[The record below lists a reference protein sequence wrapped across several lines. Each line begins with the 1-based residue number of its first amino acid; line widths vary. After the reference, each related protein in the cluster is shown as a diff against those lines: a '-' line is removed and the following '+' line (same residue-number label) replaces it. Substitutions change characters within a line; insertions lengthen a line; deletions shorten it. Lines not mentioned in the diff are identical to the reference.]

1 MTKKHFEKA
10 ARIAR
15 DTNEFDRP
23 AVVHA
28 FVELFVDDN
37 PRFDVGRFRV
47 ACEPEIERI
56 QHTADTCPGRPYVR
70 EDA

>member
-15 DTNEFDRP
+15 DTDQVDRP

-47 ACEPEIERI
+47 
-56 QHTADTCPGRPYVR
+56 TCASLKNEKVMDK
-70 EDA
+70 DAE